1 MRHELRIDQALQ
13 KGIQAHKAGKTHEA
27 NHYYTTILKAQ
38 PKHPD
43 ANHNMGVLVVGL
55 GKVKEALPFFET
67 ALQSN
72 PKITQFWLSYIDA
85 LIKVG
90 RLKDARTVFNLAKQN
105 GAKGNSFNVLK
116 TMLNEPIRTENTTQ
130 NKSRSQKTIL
140 DTLKLEQAIRLARKM
155 VRDGSLDE
163 AKRIYQDILSKF
175 PKNKKALYGI
185 RRLSEMVRSE
195 SIDAQNPSQDE
206 IQNLVNIYS
215 QGQLQ
220 STITEASNLLKRFPH
235 SVILY
240 NIVGAANQ
248 GLSNLEEAIEAY
260 KKAIWIKPDYAEA
273 FNNMGNALRDQG
285 KEEEAIEAYK
295 KAISLKPDYAEAYN
309 NMGLALRNQDKLQD
323 SIEVYLKA
331 LSINPDYA
339 QAYFNMGSSLK
350 DQGNTEE
357 SVKAYK
363 KAISIKGDFPEAFNN
378 IGNVLAD
385 QGKEEKAVEAYNT
398 ALSMKPDYAEAYNN
412 MGNALKN
419 QGKPEE
425 SIKAFIKALSI
436 RPDMTEAYYNMG
448 NALKNVRFQKPNP
461 TAQKLICTILD
472 KKTLVRPSEIASAAL
487 SLLKLEP
494 VIQKLLSKKP
504 LEKPRILIHE
514 IVSSLSN
521 VPLLVKLMS
530 VSLITD
536 LDLEKLITGL
546 RSCILSYVSKGSDT
560 PSLWQ
565 FQSALALNC
574 FTNEYIY
581 NHSIMDWAVY
591 YF

>member
-1 MRHELRIDQALQ
+1 
-13 KGIQAHKAGKTHEA
+13 
-27 NHYYTTILKAQ
+27 
-38 PKHPD
+38 
-43 ANHNMGVLVVGL
+43 
-55 GKVKEALPFFET
+55 
-67 ALQSN
+67 
-72 PKITQFWLSYIDA
+72 
-85 LIKVG
+85 
-90 RLKDARTVFNLAKQN
+90 
-105 GAKGNSFNVLK
+105 
-116 TMLNEPIRTENTTQ
+116 
-130 NKSRSQKTIL
+130 
-140 DTLKLEQAIRLARKM
+140 
-155 VRDGSLDE
+155 
-163 AKRIYQDILSKF
+163 
-175 PKNKKALYGI
+175 
-185 RRLSEMVRSE
+185 
-195 SIDAQNPSQDE
+195 
-206 IQNLVNIYS
+206 
-215 QGQLQ
+215 
-220 STITEASNLLKRFPH
+220 
-235 SVILY
+235 
-240 NIVGAANQ
+240 
-248 GLSNLEEAIEAY
+248 
-260 KKAIWIKPDYAEA
+260 
-273 FNNMGNALRDQG
+273 
-285 KEEEAIEAYK
+285 
-295 KAISLKPDYAEAYN
+295 
-309 NMGLALRNQDKLQD
+309 
-323 SIEVYLKA
+323 
-331 LSINPDYA
+331 
-339 QAYFNMGSSLK
+339 
-350 DQGNTEE
+350 
-357 SVKAYK
+357 
-363 KAISIKGDFPEAFNN
+363 
-378 IGNVLAD
+378 
-385 QGKEEKAVEAYNT
+385 
-398 ALSMKPDYAEAYNN
+398 YAEAYNN

-581 NHSIMDWAVY
+581 N
-591 YF
+591 